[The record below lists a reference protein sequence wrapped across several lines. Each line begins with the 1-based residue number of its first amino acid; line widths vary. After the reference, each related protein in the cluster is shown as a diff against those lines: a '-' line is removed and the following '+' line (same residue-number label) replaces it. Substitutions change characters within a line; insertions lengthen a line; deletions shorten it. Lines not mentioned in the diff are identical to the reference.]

1 MYIINGKSVT
11 GPNPG
16 HLASATDQI
25 THFEYPGGNEAAD
38 AASRASNQYQ
48 FQLERASLVSAP
60 VPGRHDL
67 DKLTEQVARN
77 NFYNDRDQPARR
89 AGHAV
94 PQRAHQARHLR
105 REGEPDVRPGARRPD
120 QRRQGRPQPGPVRPG
135 PHAELPQAL
144 HGVRD
149 ARQLHEPRRRQHGRL
164 VMDDAGARDQ
174 DGDDHAAD
182 QLRRREPR
190 SLLRVGGHQS
200 RRAGELGHRGA
211 ARRGR
216 GACGHDQLQHSLGEP
231 AWRHGEPVDRGPQPR
246 IDRRAVRHGGRL
258 HLQCGAE
265 RRQDRPQ
272 LRLPREQ
279 HRQHRHDGR
288 RP

>member
-16 HLASATDQI
+16 HLASSTAQI
-25 THFEYPGGNEAAD
+25 THFQYPGGNAA
-38 AASRASNQYQ
+38 AAVASRASNQYQ

-60 VPGRHDL
+60 VPGR
-67 DKLTEQVARN
+67 ARTRQAHRAGCAQQLLQH
-77 NFYNDRDQPARR
+77 RDQPARR

-120 QRRQGRPQPGPVRPG
+120 QRRQGRPQPAPVRPG
-135 PHAELPQAL
+135 PHAELPQAR

-164 VMDDAGARDQ
+164 VVDAAGARDQ

-190 SLLRVGGHQS
+190 SLLRVGGLQS
-200 RRAGELGHRGA
+200 RRAGQLDHRGR

-216 GACGHDQLQHSLGEP
+216 RAGGHDQLQHC
-231 AWRHGEPVDRGPQPR
+231 A
-246 IDRRAVRHGGRL
+246 RRTCLA
-258 HLQCGAE
+258 A
-265 RRQDRPQ
+265 RRTC
-272 LRLPREQ
+272 
-279 HRQHRHDGR
+279 
-288 RP
+288 